1 MQTFEEF
8 KLLVEKSQDSAGFSF
23 QPEQLEQFYKEQC
36 LQQIGADLN
45 LALGFFLKNHG
56 DMNPQQ
62 IYDWHVTIRNFFGIT
77 EAREGMID
85 TSDNI
90 DQNVRNN
97 EQFPLK
103 GSDFDLDKKELS
115 RTEKIFQAEESLK
128 KAGLIL

>member
-36 LQQIGADLN
+36 LQQIGVDLDT
-45 LALGFFLKNHG
+45 ALGFFIKNHG

-62 IYDWHVTIRNFFGIT
+62 IYDWYVTIRNFFGII
-77 EAREGMID
+77 EAREGMSVI
-85 TSDNI
+85 SDNI

-97 EQFPLK
+97 EQITPK

>member
-36 LQQIGADLN
+36 LQQIGVDLN

-62 IYDWHVTIRNFFGIT
+62 IYDWYLAIRNFFGII

-97 EQFPLK
+97 EQITPK
-103 GSDFDLDKKELS
+103 GNDFDLDKKELS